1 MCVHISTSTHTE
13 CLSGIKIRAKYCLNS
28 VDLFLFT
35 ESIKLIE
42 RLFHSIQPMN
52 IYNTVRLFTFMIEV
66 YED

>member
-1 MCVHISTSTHTE
+1 MCVHIVHT
-13 CLSGIKIRAKYCLNS
+13 LNVSSGIKIRAEYCLNS

-52 IYNTVRLFTFMIEV
+52 LQYCSPV
-66 YED
+66 YIHDRSL